1 MRKREEE
8 ERKQKKKKQKKIKE
22 RKELNTHKDGL
33 LNFLRYLTAS
43 KSEEWYSRL
52 IPPILR
58 FWFTDSWV
66 DPAGEGYFG
75 GEEAG
80 VRNRGALVII
90 SKKES
95 NWRNDNAL
103 WRVSN
108 GLIGGTPPKP
118 SIADEHKIKLVSVSR
133 MPKESKDWDH
143 CILCKRAMK
152 RRKKEEEETH
162 QQQQKRAEV
171 PCPWDLARWKI
182 HW

>member
-1 MRKREEE
+1 MLLAKTLINEKKERREE
-8 ERKQKKKKQKKIKE
+8 KTKKKKEEK
-22 RKELNTHKDGL
+22 KELNTHKDGL

-58 FWFTDSWV
+58 FWLTDSWV

-95 NWRNDNAL
+95 N
-103 WRVSN
+103 
-108 GLIGGTPPKP
+108 
-118 SIADEHKIKLVSVSR
+118 
-133 MPKESKDWDH
+133 
-143 CILCKRAMK
+143 
-152 RRKKEEEETH
+152 
-162 QQQQKRAEV
+162 
-171 PCPWDLARWKI
+171 
-182 HW
+182 